1 MRPVHEYF
9 DLNLLRTFVTI
20 VNEKSISEAAKKLY
34 VTQPAVSAALK
45 RLEMHLDTSLIERT
59 SRHFHVTEA
68 GLKVYEEAIRILSQ
82 VSRLCINIGDDKDK
96 IEGSLKIG
104 IVSGVRINI
113 FDKSLEN
120 IHTAH
125 PNITCELIEL
135 LSQDII
141 RSVAFES
148 LSLGITT
155 LPLKS
160 QSIKSFLLGTQ
171 RYKLYCGRTHP
182 LYKRND
188 IALSD
193 LKNCEWVSYTNAQL
207 SGSLFEIE
215 KFRIKHSLHGK
226 NAAVTQSLN
235 EARRLIKCGWGIGCL
250 PESFARDEE
259 IKLNLRALPPAEGV
273 SNIDLYVI
281 WNSQTVLT
289 GAEQAAIDIIKEHAF
304 FH

>member
-1 MRPVHEYF
+1 MRPVNEYL
-9 DLNLLRTFVTI
+9 DLNLLRIFVTI

-34 VTQPAVSAALK
+34 VTQPAVSSSLK
-45 RLEMHLDTSLIERT
+45 RLEMHLETSLIERS

-68 GLKVYEEAIRILSQ
+68 GLKVYEEAIQILSR
-82 VSRLCINIGDDKDK
+82 VSRLCINIGDNKDK

-113 FDKSLEN
+113 FDKSLEH

-125 PNITCELIEL
+125 PNITCELTEL

-171 RYKLYCGRTHP
+171 RYRLYCGKTHP
-182 LYKRND
+182 LYERND
-188 IALSD
+188 LSLND
-193 LKNCEWVSYTNAQL
+193 LTDCEWVSYTNSQL
-207 SGSLFEIE
+207 NGSLFEIE
-215 KFRIKHSLHGK
+215 KFRIKHSLLGK
-226 NAAVTQSLN
+226 NAAITQSLN

-259 IKLNLRALPPAEGV
+259 IKLNLRALPPSEGV
-273 SNIDLYVI
+273 ANIDLYVI